1 MQRDLVVR
9 NSDGRLQLHRTQGQE
24 SGLNPTQR
32 TLRLSCVL
40 HTLPYFHKETFNEG
54 KRIRVK
60 DTSNNAVPTLCYAL
74 DEGFDI
80 QECSSACAQ
89 SCLSLCNPTD
99 CSPPSFSV
107 HGILQA
113 RILEWVASS
122 SSRGSFQPRDQT
134 RISASPTL
142 ADRFLTTEP
151 PGKPFKYIYI

>member
-54 KRIRVK
+54 KRTRVK

-74 DEGFDI
+74 DEGVDM
-80 QECSSACAQ
+80 
-89 SCLSLCNPTD
+89 
-99 CSPPSFSV
+99 
-107 HGILQA
+107 
-113 RILEWVASS
+113 
-122 SSRGSFQPRDQT
+122 
-134 RISASPTL
+134 
-142 ADRFLTTEP
+142 
-151 PGKPFKYIYI
+151 